1 MAQEKAMPLEETLDP
16 EDWESMRAL
25 GHRMLDD
32 MLDYMQTV
40 RERPVWRHAPEQ
52 VKAHFSTPAP
62 LDPQPPEEIYQE
74 FRENVLPYPIGNIH
88 PRFWGWVFGT
98 GTVLGALAELLA
110 ASMNTNS
117 GGIDYHSANYVE
129 NQVINWCKE
138 MLGWPAS
145 ASGLLT
151 SGCSAANLVG
161 LTVARHARAGFDL
174 RREGLQSTPHKMQKF
189 PVSPARKDWDAD
201 FRR

>member
-1 MAQEKAMPLEETLDP
+1 
-16 EDWESMRAL
+16 
-25 GHRMLDD
+25 MLDD

-52 VKAHFSTPAP
+52 VKAHFNTPAP
-62 LDPQPPEEIYQE
+62 LDPQPPEEIYEE
-74 FRENVLPYPIGNIH
+74 FLENVLPFPIGNIH

-98 GTVLGALAELLA
+98 GTVMGTLAELLA

-138 MLGWPAS
+138 MLGFPVS

-151 SGCSAANLVG
+151 SGCSAANLIG
-161 LTVARHARAGFDL
+161 LAVARNAKAGFDL
-174 RREGLQSTPHKMQKF
+174 RREGLQSAPRKMALDPKGGRAAG
-189 PVSPARKDWDAD
+189 PGRRGAPSRARQ
-201 FRR
+201 